1 MVTDLKK
8 VQRLD
13 IIGCSGS
20 PYEIGHQYGVAAKAN
35 IVQSIDT
42 LVTRMEASAGANKVD
57 LLANTRK
64 YLPAVEK
71 YDPVLINQLK
81 GQAEGAG
88 VSFDEVFALRC
99 WFELRFYYKHLQTL
113 CTSFAVTGSATKDG
127 KAIIGQNFD
136 VLPGITLDMVRIKRD
151 DGGKELS
158 LVFWGGGELTLTGA
172 GLGIVLNV
180 VLSPTSQQG
189 LNVPCCCLMP
199 KVMRQKRMGDA
210 LSEMCTHGR
219 SMLHYII
226 GSAEGDIFSVE
237 THPTGFNVEQP
248 MRDVL
253 VHGNH
258 YHDPRFKMGDNA
270 IPEVRGSTYVRVQR
284 LNRLIEQH
292 YGELTP
298 EIMMRFM
305 SDHGNYPHAICGH
318 PNEEMPP
325 HARSMSVSSVI
336 IVPEDKVMYAT
347 CGPPCEYEFS
357 EYRL

>member
-1 MVTDLKK
+1 MEV
-8 VQRLD
+8 
-13 IIGCSGS
+13 IECSGT
-20 PYEIGHQYGVAAKAN
+20 PFKIGHQYGVAAKTHIA
-35 IVQSIDT
+35 QSIET
-42 LVTRMEASAGANKVD
+42 LIGRMQASTGANKKD

-71 YDPVLINQLK
+71 YDPVLVQQLK

-99 WFELRFYYKHLQTL
+99 WFELRFYYRHLQTL
-113 CTSFAVTGSATKDG
+113 CTSFAVTGNATKDG
-127 KAIIGQNFD
+127 KTIIGQNFD
-136 VLPGITLDMVRIKRD
+136 VLPGITLDMVKIKRD
-151 DGGKELS
+151 DGSRELS
-158 LVFWGGGELTLTGA
+158 LIFWGGGELTLSSY

-180 VLSPTSQQG
+180 VLSPTSQQA
-189 LNVPCCCLMP
+189 LNIPCCCLMP

-210 LSEMCTHGR
+210 LSELCTYGR

-248 MRDVL
+248 TRDVL

-258 YHDPRFKMGDNA
+258 YHDARFKMGDNA
-270 IPEVRGSTYVRVQR
+270 IPEVRGSTYVREQR
-284 LNRLIEQH
+284 MTRLIERN

-298 EIMMRFM
+298 EMMMDFL

-318 PNEEMPP
+318 PNDEMPR
-325 HARSMSVSSVI
+325 HAQSMTVSSLI
-336 IVPEDKVMYAT
+336 MVPEEKVMYAT
-347 CGPPCEYEFS
+347 CGPPCEYKFEK
-357 EYRL
+357 YTL